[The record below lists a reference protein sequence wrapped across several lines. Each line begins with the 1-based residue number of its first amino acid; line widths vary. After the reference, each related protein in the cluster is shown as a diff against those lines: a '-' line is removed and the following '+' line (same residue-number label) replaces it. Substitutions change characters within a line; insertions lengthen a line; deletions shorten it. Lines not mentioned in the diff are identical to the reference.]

1 MWEFQLGSIGDLE
14 RLSEQLGVRLEAVE
28 DVSILAEP
36 VQVPPPA
43 TSGGKGLVIPN
54 SLAVHPMEGC
64 DGDSQGRPSKLTL
77 RRYERFA
84 AGGAGLLWV
93 EATAVVPEGRANPRQ
108 LWLNEKNK
116 DSFRAMV
123 KSIRQD
129 ADRKSVV

>member
-1 MWEFQLGSIGDLE
+1 MSSIEALE
-14 RLSEQLGVRLEAVE
+14 RLGSRLGVRIEAAE

-36 VQVPPPA
+36 VELR
-43 TSGGKGLVIPN
+43 GLSIPN

-84 AGGAGLLWV
+84 SGGAGLLWV
-93 EATAVVPEGRANPRQ
+93 EATAVVPEGRANARQ
-108 LWLNEKNK
+108 LWLNEKSK

-123 KSIRQD
+123 EM
-129 ADRKSVV
+129 